1 VSAQPVQQLFAA
13 SLLKSV
19 VEAGEGVLTL
29 AEGLQDDELRRSRLT
44 RQTLLRLLQEMAAAL
59 TAVPPE
65 ARAAMPEIDW
75 PGWLALPQAIGHA
88 DANQAH
94 DGLVFGVHSLVPATL
109 MWFRVYQ
116 PQHPQWFDTS
126 QAA

>member
-1 VSAQPVQQLFAA
+1 VSAQPVQQLFTA

-19 VEAGEGVLTL
+19 VEAGEGVMTL
-29 AEGLQDDELRRSRLT
+29 AEGLEDDELRRSRLT
-44 RQTLLRLLQEMAAAL
+44 RQTLLRLMREMADAL
-59 TAVPPE
+59 SSVPPE
-65 ARAAMPEIDW
+65 ALAAMPEIDW
-75 PGWLALPQAIGHA
+75 AGWAGLPAALGQP

-116 PQHPQWFDTS
+116 PQHPEWFDTT